1 MAIAPSCL
9 LRGEMLLVDYEW
21 LGFCQKNFSLR
32 FLQVGPCR
40 NMVLTWQGASINS
53 LQAVQGSQVGLL
65 PRAYVV
71 SGLFDWLPG
80 EHYRIGEKGKHAVF
94 AEDKHILFSFFY
106 FFYSFA
112 ESLFSNMLKMKTK
125 KQIVLVT
132 VNI

>member
-1 MAIAPSCL
+1 MFPLLPVSKSAKQMAIAPSYL
-9 LRGEMLLVDYEW
+9 LRGEMLLIDYEW

-71 SGLFDWLPG
+71 SGLFDWLSG

-94 AEDKHILFSFFY
+94 AEDKHILFSYFILFFIRCRV
-106 FFYSFA
+106 
-112 ESLFSNMLKMKTK
+112 
-125 KQIVLVT
+125 IVF
-132 VNI
+132 

>member
-1 MAIAPSCL
+1 MFPLLPVSKNAKQMAIAHSYL
-9 LRGEMLLVDYEW
+9 LRGEMLLIDYEW

-94 AEDKHILFSFFY
+94 AEDKHILFSFFI
-106 FFYSFA
+106 FFIHCRV
-112 ESLFSNMLKMKTK
+112 
-125 KQIVLVT
+125 IVF
-132 VNI
+132 